1 MHGLMNDEHDLPA
14 DAAPSELPVN
24 AMLHMW
30 AFAHAHF
37 AGNVVV
43 EDKV

>member
-1 MHGLMNDEHDLPA
+1 
-14 DAAPSELPVN
+14 
-24 AMLHMW
+24 MLHMW

-43 EDKV
+43 EDKVWEFAWLFYRVIYVVDSIEMLLP